1 MSSLFELR
9 DRVLMLPTLESSL
22 LSLLNEIEKAQFEV
36 SSLLGQY
43 KQESR
48 DVERIQKESFSSF
61 LLKLTGKYADK
72 LDKERREE
80 IHAKLAYDRAV
91 THLNSLMHEKDELS
105 GRIFDLQVEKQTYQ
119 TELTNRRQKIT
130 CQLLTEQKNI
140 QYVKLENERNDII
153 SQITEIKEALS
164 ATVSVKC
171 TAKTIIE
178 SLNSAESW
186 ATYDVFIRGGI
197 LSHMAKYSNID
208 NAEKNFHTLSLQIGN
223 LKTELNDVHNLTAPE
238 LNEISSTQ
246 RTIDFWFDNI
256 FTDLSVRSQIK
267 ENTEQVKNLL
277 NNLHTIETVL
287 KSKLKQKETE
297 FTENR
302 QHEEELLLSL
312 H

>member
-153 SQITEIKEALS
+153 S
-164 ATVSVKC
+164 
-171 TAKTIIE
+171 
-178 SLNSAESW
+178 
-186 ATYDVFIRGGI
+186 
-197 LSHMAKYSNID
+197 
-208 NAEKNFHTLSLQIGN
+208 
-223 LKTELNDVHNLTAPE
+223 
-238 LNEISSTQ
+238 
-246 RTIDFWFDNI
+246 
-256 FTDLSVRSQIK
+256 
-267 ENTEQVKNLL
+267 
-277 NNLHTIETVL
+277 
-287 KSKLKQKETE
+287 
-297 FTENR
+297 
-302 QHEEELLLSL
+302 
-312 H
+312 

>member
-1 MSSLFELR
+1 
-9 DRVLMLPTLESSL
+9 
-22 LSLLNEIEKAQFEV
+22 
-36 SSLLGQY
+36 
-43 KQESR
+43 
-48 DVERIQKESFSSF
+48 
-61 LLKLTGKYADK
+61 
-72 LDKERREE
+72 
-80 IHAKLAYDRAV
+80 
-91 THLNSLMHEKDELS
+91 
-105 GRIFDLQVEKQTYQ
+105 
-119 TELTNRRQKIT
+119 
-130 CQLLTEQKNI
+130 
-140 QYVKLENERNDII
+140 
-153 SQITEIKEALS
+153 
-164 ATVSVKC
+164 
-171 TAKTIIE
+171 
-178 SLNSAESW
+178 
-186 ATYDVFIRGGI
+186 
-197 LSHMAKYSNID
+197 MAKYSNID